1 MAQKIYTKRLVR
13 VLPAIVG
20 AESSF
25 IRVFGDRLEV
35 LDGVSD
41 NDKAMLIKV
50 TDTTVVVQTY
60 NTDPNVGFGTGTGNT
75 NRFGPRREIKSTELS
90 VDYKAPIAI
99 HEGIDGFTVNDFP
112 DSVAAERIELISQEI
127 AEVINAYLSVELS
140 DNASAT
146 LTGTLNEAGVV
157 KAFDDA
163 SKAFT
168 NNKIKKRLRRYAFVS
183 PDVYNILVNAN
194 LTTTGKRSGVN
205 IDDQEITTFK
215 GFEIVE
221 TPDADFQDGENIYF
235 AVETVGLVG
244 VGVEVLRTFESE
256 DFAGLAIQFAGKYAT
271 YVADS
276 NKVGILK
283 ATLGE

>member
-1 MAQKIYTKRLVR
+1 MTQKLYTKRLVR

-20 AESSF
+20 AESNF

-35 LDGVSD
+35 LDGISNSD
-41 NDKAMLIKV
+41 TAMSIKV

-60 NTDPNVGFGTGTGNT
+60 NTDPNVAFGTGTGNT
-75 NRFGPRREIKSTELS
+75 NRFGPRHEIKSVELS
-90 VDYKAPIAI
+90 VNYKEPIAI
-99 HEGIDGFTVNDFP
+99 HEGIDKFTVNDFP

-127 AEVINAYLSVELS
+127 AEYINGFLSEELS
-140 DNASAT
+140 ANASAT
-146 LTGTLNEAGVV
+146 LTGALDEAGVI

-163 SKAFT
+163 SKTFT

-205 IDDQEITTFK
+205 IDDQEITKFK

-221 TPDADFQDGENIYF
+221 TPETDFQDGENIYF
-235 AVETVGLVG
+235 AAENVGLVG
-244 VGVEVLRTFESE
+244 VGIEGLRTFESDE
-256 DFAGLAIQFAGKYAT
+256 FFGLAIQFAGKYAA
-271 YVADS
+271 YIAES